1 MTPTSGVT
9 SPPPTHS
16 VRVPAV
22 CSPSGHRAQE
32 HGLPGLLSP
41 PQRPGWPPRDDGPQ
55 CRGAGYRAAD
65 GAPTAEPG
73 PASRGRPA
81 REAPARRPRPGELR
95 RFIHILLVPQG
106 GGARSGRDWARG
118 QTPSAPEPEDRGPQ
132 AAPCTRGRPA
142 RMRMGARTPFRRS
155 PVGDVWA
162 HLPCCLPQALRMGVA
177 GRVCARTCV
186 FTSLGR
192 ARGCGAAG
200 AMATLFNRRSSRLR
214 LTSEAT
220 RPVAQRS
227 ADRSGP
233 GTEPSARCC
242 E

>member
-1 MTPTSGVT
+1 MTPTAVRHLLS
-9 SPPPTHS
+9 SHS
-16 VRVPAV
+16 LV

-81 REAPARRPRPGELR
+81 REAPARRPRPSELR

-162 HLPCCLPQALRMGVA
+162 HLPCCLPRALRMGVA
-177 GRVCARTCV
+177 GRVWP
-186 FTSLGR
+186 GR
-192 ARGCGAAG
+192 AFSLLWDVHVVAELPGRWRLCLTAGAA
-200 AMATLFNRRSSRLR
+200 A
-214 LTSEAT
+214 
-220 RPVAQRS
+220 S
-227 ADRSGP
+227 A
-233 GTEPSARCC
+233 
-242 E
+242 

>member
-55 CRGAGYRAAD
+55 CRGADYRAAD

-81 REAPARRPRPGELR
+81 REAPARRPRPSELR

-132 AAPCTRGRPA
+132 ATPCTRGGPHA
-142 RMRMGARTPFRRS
+142 CA
-155 PVGDVWA
+155 WA
-162 HLPCCLPQALRMGVA
+162 HAPRFVVHRLVTSGPIYPAACRGPCAVGVA
-177 GRVCARTCV
+177 GRVWP
-186 FTSLGR
+186 GR
-192 ARGCGAAG
+192 AFSLLWDVHVVAELPGRWRLCLTAGAA
-200 AMATLFNRRSSRLR
+200 A
-214 LTSEAT
+214 
-220 RPVAQRS
+220 S
-227 ADRSGP
+227 A
-233 GTEPSARCC
+233 
-242 E
+242 